1 MGFESDAMGT
11 MHGREGTTLF
21 ESWRSMRLAS
31 NIYAGL
37 MSPQDKIKL
46 DGLENYVHPDTPA
59 EIGTYM
65 QVVIDKQGHVVG
77 GRLLQDSTLSDYRIV
92 DAYIT
97 PNHEIVLGENKIRPR
112 MPDENVPWRQIS
124 NRPDTVAG
132 YGIKDAYI
140 AERLIGVIN
149 EHNLPERLRQPIA
162 TKKELKSAYSDV
174 DVRLEAIR
182 TLSYENF
189 RHLFES
195 MAIMSSDI
203 NTTHSSVEELDK
215 KITAYSDIDVRLE
228 AIRTLSY
235 ENFRSLFESVSNN
248 ATNISKNTSD
258 INKTFSLINSVDERI
273 QSNIKSI
280 ERDVQSNS
288 NALEAIRTLS
298 YENFRSL
305 FESVSNNATNISKNT
320 SDINKTFSLINSVDE
335 RIQSNI
341 KSIERDVQSNS
352 NALEAI
358 RTLSYENFRSLFES
372 IGEISSDVNA
382 AHLSLKELNDKFT
395 THSNLS
401 RQDLIATNSRLT
413 NECNSLKNI
422 ISVLS
427 TRLADVLEVLGRTD
441 NGRAVNTFAGFTAP
455 EDGTTWIQ
463 FGIDYIMEKDDGES
477 IINQSFVAI
486 NDDGEVIY
494 EYTSTEDMVCS
505 YPDVILKFNSGEV
518 VVNPMAKIIFGD
530 DNVVIAGSG
539 ITQLFKPN
547 YIENGE
553 KARIVLDNGITIP
566 VLSEYKVQGVYAN
579 SEIQEEKSEEGA
591 VLPESPSCCTDEV
604 VTDDDFDDIF
614 S

>member
-65 QVVIDKQGHVVG
+65 QVVIDKQGHIVG

-97 PNHEIVLGENKIRPR
+97 PDNEIVLGENKIRPR

-140 AERLIGVIN
+140 AERLTGVIN

-162 TKKELKSAYSDV
+162 TKKELKSAYSD
-174 DVRLEAIR
+174 
-182 TLSYENF
+182 
-189 RHLFES
+189 
-195 MAIMSSDI
+195 
-203 NTTHSSVEELDK
+203 
-215 KITAYSDIDVRLE
+215 IDVRLE
-228 AIRTLSY
+228 A
-235 ENFRSLFESVSNN
+235 V
-248 ATNISKNTSD
+248 
-258 INKTFSLINSVDERI
+258 
-273 QSNIKSI
+273 
-280 ERDVQSNS
+280 
-288 NALEAIRTLS
+288 
-298 YENFRSL
+298 
-305 FESVSNNATNISKNT
+305 
-320 SDINKTFSLINSVDE
+320 
-335 RIQSNI
+335 
-341 KSIERDVQSNS
+341 
-352 NALEAI
+352 

-486 NDDGEVIY
+486 NDDGEVVY
-494 EYTSTEDMVCS
+494 EYTSMEDVVCS
-505 YPDVILKFNSGEV
+505 YPDVVLQFNSGEV
-518 VVNPMAKIIFGD
+518 VANPMAKIIFGD

-566 VLSEYKVQGVYAN
+566 VLSEYKVQGVYSN
-579 SEIQEEKSEEGA
+579 SKIQGEKSEEGT
-591 VLPESPSCCTDEV
+591 VLPENPSFCTDEV
-604 VTDDDFDDIF
+604 ITDDDFDDIF

>member
-65 QVVIDKQGHVVG
+65 QVVIDKQGHIVG

-97 PNHEIVLGENKIRPR
+97 PDNEIVLGENKIRPR

-140 AERLIGVIN
+140 AERLTGVIN

-195 MAIMSSDI
+195 MATMSSDI

-215 KITAYSDIDVRLE
+215 KITAYSDIDIRLE

-248 ATNISKNTSD
+248 ATNISKNTAD
-258 INKTFSLINSVDERI
+258 INKTFSLINSVDKRI

-280 ERDVQSNS
+280 E
-288 NALEAIRTLS
+288 
-298 YENFRSL
+298 
-305 FESVSNNATNISKNT
+305 K
-320 SDINKTFSLINSVDE
+320 
-335 RIQSNI
+335 
-341 KSIERDVQSNS
+341 DVQSNS

-486 NDDGEVIY
+486 NDDGEVVY
-494 EYTSTEDMVCS
+494 EYTSTEDVVCS
-505 YPDVILKFNSGEV
+505 YPDVVLKFNSGEV

-547 YIENGE
+547 DIENGE

-579 SEIQEEKSEEGA
+579 SAIQEEKSEEGT
-591 VLPESPSCCTDEV
+591 VLPESPSCCTDEA

>member
-65 QVVIDKQGHVVG
+65 QVVIDKQGHIVG

-140 AERLIGVIN
+140 AERLTGVIN

-195 MAIMSSDI
+195 MATMSSDI
-203 NTTHSSVEELDK
+203 NTTHSSVEELEK

-228 AIRTLSY
+228 AVRTLSY

-248 ATNISKNTSD
+248 ATNISKNTAD

-273 QSNIKSI
+273 RSNIKSI
-280 ERDVQSNS
+280 EKDVQSNS
-288 NALEAIRTLS
+288 NALEA
-298 YENFRSL
+298 
-305 FESVSNNATNISKNT
+305 V
-320 SDINKTFSLINSVDE
+320 
-335 RIQSNI
+335 
-341 KSIERDVQSNS
+341 
-352 NALEAI
+352 

-486 NDDGEVIY
+486 NDDGEVVY
-494 EYTSTEDMVCS
+494 EYTSMEDVVCS
-505 YPDVILKFNSGEV
+505 YPDVVLKFNSGEV

-566 VLSEYKVQGVYAN
+566 VLSEYKVQGVYSN
-579 SEIQEEKSEEGA
+579 SKIQGEKSEEGT
-591 VLPESPSCCTDEV
+591 VLPENPSFCTDEV

>member
-1 MGFESDAMGT
+1 MSFTKDTVGTVESVG
-11 MHGREGTTLF
+11 GVSLF
-21 ESWRSMRLAS
+21 ESLRSNQNAS
-31 NIYAGL
+31 ESFSGL
-37 MSPQDKIKL
+37 MSATDKIKL
-46 DGLENYVHPDTPA
+46 DGIEEGANKYIHPDSPA
-59 EIGTYM
+59 EVGTYM
-65 QVVIDKQGHVVG
+65 QVVIDKQGHIVD

-97 PNHEIVLGENKIRPR
+97 PDNEIVLGENKIRPR

-140 AERLIGVIN
+140 AERLTGVIN

-195 MAIMSSDI
+195 MATMSSDI

-215 KITAYSDIDVRLE
+215 KIAAYSDIDIRLE
-228 AIRTLSY
+228 AVRTLSY

-248 ATNISKNTSD
+248 ATNISKNTAD
-258 INKTFSLINSVDERI
+258 INKTFSLINSVDKRI

-288 NALEAIRTLS
+288 NALEA
-298 YENFRSL
+298 
-305 FESVSNNATNISKNT
+305 V
-320 SDINKTFSLINSVDE
+320 
-335 RIQSNI
+335 
-341 KSIERDVQSNS
+341 
-352 NALEAI
+352 

-372 IGEISSDVNA
+372 IGEISSDVNT

-422 ISVLS
+422 ISILS

-486 NDDGEVIY
+486 NDDGEVVY
-494 EYTSTEDMVCS
+494 EYTSMEDVVCS
-505 YPDVILKFNSGEV
+505 YPDVVLKFNSGEV

-566 VLSEYKVQGVYAN
+566 VLSEYKVQGVYSN
-579 SEIQEEKSEEGA
+579 SKIQGEKSEEGT
-591 VLPESPSCCTDEV
+591 VLPENPSFCTDEV

>member
-1 MGFESDAMGT
+1 MSFTKDTVGTVESVG
-11 MHGREGTTLF
+11 GVSLF
-21 ESWRSMRLAS
+21 ESLRSNQNAS
-31 NIYAGL
+31 ESFSGL
-37 MSPQDKIKL
+37 MSATDKIKL
-46 DGLENYVHPDTPA
+46 DGIEEGANKYIHPDSPA
-59 EIGTYM
+59 EVGTYM
-65 QVVIDKQGHVVG
+65 QVVIDKQGHIVD

-97 PNHEIVLGENKIRPR
+97 PDNEIVLGENKIRPR

-140 AERLIGVIN
+140 AERLTGVIN

-174 DVRLEAIR
+174 DVRLEA
-182 TLSYENF
+182 
-189 RHLFES
+189 
-195 MAIMSSDI
+195 
-203 NTTHSSVEELDK
+203 V
-215 KITAYSDIDVRLE
+215 
-228 AIRTLSY
+228 
-235 ENFRSLFESVSNN
+235 
-248 ATNISKNTSD
+248 
-258 INKTFSLINSVDERI
+258 
-273 QSNIKSI
+273 
-280 ERDVQSNS
+280 
-288 NALEAIRTLS
+288 
-298 YENFRSL
+298 
-305 FESVSNNATNISKNT
+305 
-320 SDINKTFSLINSVDE
+320 
-335 RIQSNI
+335 
-341 KSIERDVQSNS
+341 
-352 NALEAI
+352 

-372 IGEISSDVNA
+372 IGEISSDVNT

-486 NDDGEVIY
+486 NDDGDVVY
-494 EYTSTEDMVCS
+494 EYTSMEDVVCS
-505 YPDVILKFNSGEV
+505 YPDVVLQFNSGEV
-518 VVNPMAKIIFGD
+518 VANPMAKIIFGD

-566 VLSEYKVQGVYAN
+566 VLSEYKVQGVYSN
-579 SEIQEEKSEEGA
+579 SKIQGEKSEEGT
-591 VLPESPSCCTDEV
+591 VLPENPSFCTDEV

>member
-59 EIGTYM
+59 EIGTYI
-65 QVVIDKQGHVVG
+65 QVVIDKQGHIVG

-97 PNHEIVLGENKIRPR
+97 PDNEIVLGENKIRPR

-140 AERLIGVIN
+140 AERLTGVIN

-215 KITAYSDIDVRLE
+215 KIAAYSDIDIRLE
-228 AIRTLSY
+228 AVRTLSY

-248 ATNISKNTSD
+248 ATNISKNTAD
-258 INKTFSLINSVDERI
+258 INKTFSLINSVDKRI

-288 NALEAIRTLS
+288 NALEAVRTLS
-298 YENFRSL
+298 YENFRS
-305 FESVSNNATNISKNT
+305 I
-320 SDINKTFSLINSVDE
+320 
-335 RIQSNI
+335 
-341 KSIERDVQSNS
+341 
-352 NALEAI
+352 
-358 RTLSYENFRSLFES
+358 FES

-422 ISVLS
+422 ISVIS

-486 NDDGEVIY
+486 NDDGEAVY
-494 EYTSTEDMVCS
+494 EYTSMEDVVCN
-505 YPDVILKFNSGEV
+505 YPDVVLKFNSGEV

-579 SEIQEEKSEEGA
+579 NEIQEEKSEEGA
-591 VLPESPSCCTDEV
+591 VLPESPSYCTDEV
-604 VTDDDFDDIF
+604 ITDDDFDDIF

>member
-65 QVVIDKQGHVVG
+65 QVVIDKQGHIVG

-97 PNHEIVLGENKIRPR
+97 PDNEIVLGENKIRPR

-140 AERLIGVIN
+140 AERLTGVIN

-195 MAIMSSDI
+195 MATMSSDI

-215 KITAYSDIDVRLE
+215 KIAAYSDIDIRLE
-228 AIRTLSY
+228 AVRTLSY

-248 ATNISKNTSD
+248 ATNISKNTAD
-258 INKTFSLINSVDERI
+258 INKTFSLINSVD
-273 QSNIKSI
+273 K
-280 ERDVQSNS
+280 
-288 NALEAIRTLS
+288 
-298 YENFRSL
+298 
-305 FESVSNNATNISKNT
+305 
-320 SDINKTFSLINSVDE
+320 

-372 IGEISSDVNA
+372 IGEISSDVNT

-413 NECNSLKNI
+413 NECNSLKNV

-455 EDGTTWIQ
+455 KDGTTWIQ

-486 NDDGEVIY
+486 NDDGEVVY
-494 EYTSTEDMVCS
+494 EYTSMEDVVCS
-505 YPDVILKFNSGEV
+505 YPDVVLQFNSGEV
-518 VVNPMAKIIFGD
+518 VANPMAKIIFGD

-566 VLSEYKVQGVYAN
+566 VLSEYKVQGVYSN
-579 SEIQEEKSEEGA
+579 SKIQEGKSEEGT
-591 VLPESPSCCTDEV
+591 VLPESPSYCTDEAI
-604 VTDDDFDDIF
+604 TDDDFDDIF

>member
-1 MGFESDAMGT
+1 MGFTKNLIGTNESIG
-11 MHGREGTTLF
+11 GINLF
-21 ESWRSMRLAS
+21 ESIRSTQLATS
-31 NIYAGL
+31 DTAGL
-37 MSPQDKIKL
+37 MSPQDKSKL
-46 DGLENYVHPDTPA
+46 DGLENYIHPDTPA

-65 QVVIDKQGHVVG
+65 QVVIDKQGHIVG

-97 PNHEIVLGENKIRPR
+97 PDNEIVLGENKIRPR

-140 AERLIGVIN
+140 AERLTGVIN

-189 RHLFES
+189 R
-195 MAIMSSDI
+195 
-203 NTTHSSVEELDK
+203 
-215 KITAYSDIDVRLE
+215 
-228 AIRTLSY
+228 
-235 ENFRSLFESVSNN
+235 
-248 ATNISKNTSD
+248 
-258 INKTFSLINSVDERI
+258 
-273 QSNIKSI
+273 SI
-280 ERDVQSNS
+280 
-288 NALEAIRTLS
+288 
-298 YENFRSL
+298 
-305 FESVSNNATNISKNT
+305 
-320 SDINKTFSLINSVDE
+320 
-335 RIQSNI
+335 
-341 KSIERDVQSNS
+341 
-352 NALEAI
+352 
-358 RTLSYENFRSLFES
+358 FES
-372 IGEISSDVNA
+372 IGEISSDVND

-486 NDDGEVIY
+486 NDDGEVVY
-494 EYTSTEDMVCS
+494 EYTSMEDVVCS
-505 YPDVILKFNSGEV
+505 YPDVVLKFNSGEV

-530 DNVVIAGSG
+530 LRFS
-539 ITQLFKPN
+539 
-547 YIENGE
+547 
-553 KARIVLDNGITIP
+553 
-566 VLSEYKVQGVYAN
+566 
-579 SEIQEEKSEEGA
+579 KS
-591 VLPESPSCCTDEV
+591 
-604 VTDDDFDDIF
+604 
-614 S
+614 

>member
-1 MGFESDAMGT
+1 MSFTKDTVGTVESVG
-11 MHGREGTTLF
+11 GVNLF
-21 ESWRSMRLAS
+21 ESLRSNQNAS
-31 NIYAGL
+31 ESFSGL
-37 MSPQDKIKL
+37 MSATDKIKL
-46 DGLENYVHPDTPA
+46 DGIDEGANKYIHPDSPA
-59 EIGTYM
+59 EVGTYM
-65 QVVIDKQGHVVG
+65 QVVTDEQGHIVG
-77 GRLLQDSTLSDYRIV
+77 GRLLQDSTLSDYKIV

-97 PNHEIVLGENKIRPR
+97 PDNEIVLGENKIRPR
-112 MPDENVPWRQIS
+112 MPDENIPWRQIS

-149 EHNLPERLRQPIA
+149 EHNLPERLRRPIA

-174 DVRLEAIR
+174 DVR
-182 TLSYENF
+182 
-189 RHLFES
+189 
-195 MAIMSSDI
+195 
-203 NTTHSSVEELDK
+203 
-215 KITAYSDIDVRLE
+215 
-228 AIRTLSY
+228 
-235 ENFRSLFESVSNN
+235 
-248 ATNISKNTSD
+248 
-258 INKTFSLINSVDERI
+258 
-273 QSNIKSI
+273 
-280 ERDVQSNS
+280 
-288 NALEAIRTLS
+288 
-298 YENFRSL
+298 
-305 FESVSNNATNISKNT
+305 
-320 SDINKTFSLINSVDE
+320 
-335 RIQSNI
+335 
-341 KSIERDVQSNS
+341 
-352 NALEAI
+352 LEAI

-455 EDGTTWIQ
+455 KDGTTWIQ

-486 NDDGEVIY
+486 NDDGEVVY
-494 EYTSTEDMVCS
+494 EYTSMEDVVCS
-505 YPDVILKFNSGEV
+505 YPDVVLKFNSGEV

-530 DNVVIAGSG
+530 GNVVIAGSG

-566 VLSEYKVQGVYAN
+566 VLSEYKVQGVYSN
-579 SEIQEEKSEEGA
+579 SKIQGEKSEEGM
-591 VLPESPSCCTDEV
+591 VLPENPSFCTDEV

>member
-65 QVVIDKQGHVVG
+65 QVVIDKQGHIVG

-97 PNHEIVLGENKIRPR
+97 PDNEIVLGENKIRPR

-140 AERLIGVIN
+140 AERLTGVIN

-189 RHLFES
+189 R
-195 MAIMSSDI
+195 
-203 NTTHSSVEELDK
+203 
-215 KITAYSDIDVRLE
+215 
-228 AIRTLSY
+228 
-235 ENFRSLFESVSNN
+235 
-248 ATNISKNTSD
+248 
-258 INKTFSLINSVDERI
+258 
-273 QSNIKSI
+273 SI
-280 ERDVQSNS
+280 
-288 NALEAIRTLS
+288 
-298 YENFRSL
+298 
-305 FESVSNNATNISKNT
+305 
-320 SDINKTFSLINSVDE
+320 
-335 RIQSNI
+335 
-341 KSIERDVQSNS
+341 
-352 NALEAI
+352 
-358 RTLSYENFRSLFES
+358 FES

-422 ISVLS
+422 ISVIS

-486 NDDGEVIY
+486 NDDGEVVY
-494 EYTSTEDMVCS
+494 EYTSMEDVVCS
-505 YPDVILKFNSGEV
+505 YPDVVLKFNSGEV

-566 VLSEYKVQGVYAN
+566 VLSEYKVQGVYSN
-579 SEIQEEKSEEGA
+579 SKIQGEKSEEGTA
-591 VLPESPSCCTDEV
+591 LPENPSFCTDEV

>member
-97 PNHEIVLGENKIRPR
+97 PDNEIVLGENKIRPR
-112 MPDENVPWRQIS
+112 MPDENIPWRQIS

-140 AERLIGVIN
+140 AERLTGVIN

-195 MAIMSSDI
+195 MATMSSDI

-215 KITAYSDIDVRLE
+215 KITAYSDIDIRLE

-248 ATNISKNTSD
+248 ATNISKNTAD
-258 INKTFSLINSVDERI
+258 INKTFSLINSVD
-273 QSNIKSI
+273 K
-280 ERDVQSNS
+280 
-288 NALEAIRTLS
+288 
-298 YENFRSL
+298 
-305 FESVSNNATNISKNT
+305 
-320 SDINKTFSLINSVDE
+320 

-486 NDDGEVIY
+486 NDDGEVVY
-494 EYTSTEDMVCS
+494 EYTSMEDVVCS
-505 YPDVILKFNSGEV
+505 YPDVVLKFNSGEV

-530 DNVVIAGSG
+530 ENVVIAGSG

-566 VLSEYKVQGVYAN
+566 VLSEYKVQGVYSN
-579 SEIQEEKSEEGA
+579 SKIQGEKSEEGT
-591 VLPESPSCCTDEV
+591 VLPESPSFCTDEV

>member
-65 QVVIDKQGHVVG
+65 QVVIDKQGHIVG

-97 PNHEIVLGENKIRPR
+97 PDNEIVLGENKIRPR

-140 AERLIGVIN
+140 AERLTGVIN

-189 RHLFES
+189 R
-195 MAIMSSDI
+195 
-203 NTTHSSVEELDK
+203 
-215 KITAYSDIDVRLE
+215 
-228 AIRTLSY
+228 
-235 ENFRSLFESVSNN
+235 
-248 ATNISKNTSD
+248 
-258 INKTFSLINSVDERI
+258 
-273 QSNIKSI
+273 
-280 ERDVQSNS
+280 
-288 NALEAIRTLS
+288 
-298 YENFRSL
+298 
-305 FESVSNNATNISKNT
+305 
-320 SDINKTFSLINSVDE
+320 
-335 RIQSNI
+335 
-341 KSIERDVQSNS
+341 
-352 NALEAI
+352 
-358 RTLSYENFRSLFES
+358 SLFES
-372 IGEISSDVNA
+372 IGEISSDVNT

-455 EDGTTWIQ
+455 KDGTTWIQ

-486 NDDGEVIY
+486 NDAGDVVY
-494 EYTSTEDMVCS
+494 EYTSMEDVVCS
-505 YPDVILKFNSGEV
+505 YPDVVLQFNSGEV
-518 VVNPMAKIIFGD
+518 VANPMAKIIFGD

-566 VLSEYKVQGVYAN
+566 VLSEYKVQGVY
-579 SEIQEEKSEEGA
+579 SESKIQGEKSEEGT
-591 VLPESPSCCTDEV
+591 VLPENPSFCTDEV

>member
-65 QVVIDKQGHVVG
+65 QVVIDKQGHIVG

-97 PNHEIVLGENKIRPR
+97 PDNEIVLGENKIRPR

-140 AERLIGVIN
+140 AERLTGVIN
-149 EHNLPERLRQPIA
+149 EHNLPERFRQPIA

-195 MAIMSSDI
+195 MATMSSDI

-215 KITAYSDIDVRLE
+215 KIAAYSDIDIRLE
-228 AIRTLSY
+228 AVRTLSY

-248 ATNISKNTSD
+248 ATNISKNTAD
-258 INKTFSLINSVDERI
+258 INKTFSLINSVD
-273 QSNIKSI
+273 K
-280 ERDVQSNS
+280 
-288 NALEAIRTLS
+288 
-298 YENFRSL
+298 
-305 FESVSNNATNISKNT
+305 
-320 SDINKTFSLINSVDE
+320 

-372 IGEISSDVNA
+372 IGEISSDVNT

-455 EDGTTWIQ
+455 KDGTTWIQ

-486 NDDGEVIY
+486 NDDGDVVY
-494 EYTSTEDMVCS
+494 EYTSMEDVVCS
-505 YPDVILKFNSGEV
+505 YPDVVLQFNSGEV
-518 VVNPMAKIIFGD
+518 VANPMAKIIFGD

-566 VLSEYKVQGVYAN
+566 VLSEYKVQGVYSN
-579 SEIQEEKSEEGA
+579 SKIQGEKSEEGT
-591 VLPESPSCCTDEV
+591 VLPENPSFCTDEV

>member
-1 MGFESDAMGT
+1 MSFTKDTVGTVESVG
-11 MHGREGTTLF
+11 GVNLF
-21 ESWRSMRLAS
+21 ESLRSNQNAS
-31 NIYAGL
+31 ESFSGL
-37 MSPQDKIKL
+37 MSATDKIKL
-46 DGLENYVHPDTPA
+46 DGIEEGANKYIHPDSPA
-59 EIGTYM
+59 EVGTYM
-65 QVVIDKQGHVVG
+65 QVVIDKQGHIVD

-97 PNHEIVLGENKIRPR
+97 PNNEIVLGENKIRPR

-140 AERLIGVIN
+140 AERLTGVIN

-162 TKKELKSAYSDV
+162 TKKELKSAYSDI
-174 DVRLEAIR
+174 DIRLEA
-182 TLSYENF
+182 
-189 RHLFES
+189 
-195 MAIMSSDI
+195 
-203 NTTHSSVEELDK
+203 V
-215 KITAYSDIDVRLE
+215 
-228 AIRTLSY
+228 
-235 ENFRSLFESVSNN
+235 
-248 ATNISKNTSD
+248 
-258 INKTFSLINSVDERI
+258 
-273 QSNIKSI
+273 
-280 ERDVQSNS
+280 
-288 NALEAIRTLS
+288 
-298 YENFRSL
+298 
-305 FESVSNNATNISKNT
+305 
-320 SDINKTFSLINSVDE
+320 
-335 RIQSNI
+335 
-341 KSIERDVQSNS
+341 
-352 NALEAI
+352 

-441 NGRAVNTFAGFTAP
+441 NGRAVNTFAGFTTP
-455 EDGTTWIQ
+455 KDGTTWIQ

-477 IINQSFVAI
+477 ITNQSFVAI
-486 NDDGEVIY
+486 NDDGEVVY
-494 EYTSTEDMVCS
+494 EYTSMEDVVCS
-505 YPDVILKFNSGEV
+505 YPDVVLKFNSGEV

-566 VLSEYKVQGVYAN
+566 VLSEYKVQGVYSN
-579 SEIQEEKSEEGA
+579 SKIQGEKSEEGT
-591 VLPESPSCCTDEV
+591 VLPENPSFCTDEV

>member
-1 MGFESDAMGT
+1 MSFTKDTVGTVESVG
-11 MHGREGTTLF
+11 GVSLF
-21 ESWRSMRLAS
+21 ESLRSNQNAS
-31 NIYAGL
+31 ESFSGL
-37 MSPQDKIKL
+37 MSATDKIKL
-46 DGLENYVHPDTPA
+46 DGIEEGANKYIHPDSPA
-59 EIGTYM
+59 EVGTYM
-65 QVVIDKQGHVVG
+65 QVVIDKQGHIVD
-77 GRLLQDSTLSDYRIV
+77 GRFLQDSTLSDYRIV

-97 PNHEIVLGENKIRPR
+97 HNHEIVLGENKIRPR

-140 AERLIGVIN
+140 AERLTGVIN

-189 RHLFES
+189 RHIFES
-195 MAIMSSDI
+195 MATMSSDI
-203 NTTHSSVEELDK
+203 NTTHSSVEELEK

-228 AIRTLSY
+228 AVRTLSY

-248 ATNISKNTSD
+248 ATNISKNTAD
-258 INKTFSLINSVDERI
+258 INKTFSLINSVDKRI

-280 ERDVQSNS
+280 ERDIQSNS
-288 NALEAIRTLS
+288 NALEA
-298 YENFRSL
+298 
-305 FESVSNNATNISKNT
+305 V
-320 SDINKTFSLINSVDE
+320 
-335 RIQSNI
+335 
-341 KSIERDVQSNS
+341 
-352 NALEAI
+352 

-422 ISVLS
+422 ISVIS

-486 NDDGEVIY
+486 NDDGDVVY
-494 EYTSTEDMVCS
+494 EYTSMEDVVCS
-505 YPDVILKFNSGEV
+505 YPDVVLKFNSGEV

-566 VLSEYKVQGVYAN
+566 VLSEYKVQGVYSN
-579 SEIQEEKSEEGA
+579 SKIQGEKSEEGT
-591 VLPESPSCCTDEV
+591 VLPENPSFCTDEV

>member
-65 QVVIDKQGHVVG
+65 QVVIDKQGHIVG

-97 PNHEIVLGENKIRPR
+97 SDNEIVLGENKIRPR

-124 NRPDTVAG
+124 NKPDTIAG

-140 AERLIGVIN
+140 AERLTGVIN

-195 MAIMSSDI
+195 MATMSSDI

-215 KITAYSDIDVRLE
+215 KITAYSDIDIRLE

-248 ATNISKNTSD
+248 ATNISKNTAD

-273 QSNIKSI
+273 RSNIKSI
-280 ERDVQSNS
+280 EKDVQFNS
-288 NALEAIRTLS
+288 NTLEA
-298 YENFRSL
+298 
-305 FESVSNNATNISKNT
+305 V
-320 SDINKTFSLINSVDE
+320 
-335 RIQSNI
+335 
-341 KSIERDVQSNS
+341 
-352 NALEAI
+352 

-455 EDGTTWIQ
+455 KDGTTWIQ
-463 FGIDYIMEKDDGES
+463 FGIDYIMAKDDGES

-486 NDDGEVIY
+486 NDDGEVVY
-494 EYTSTEDMVCS
+494 EYTSMEDMVCS
-505 YPDVILKFNSGEV
+505 YPDVVLKFNSGEV

-579 SEIQEEKSEEGA
+579 SAIQEEKSEEGT
-591 VLPESPSCCTDEV
+591 VLPENPSCCTDEV

>member
-65 QVVIDKQGHVVG
+65 QVVIDKQGHIVG

-97 PNHEIVLGENKIRPR
+97 PDNEIVLGENKIRPR

-140 AERLIGVIN
+140 AERLTGVIN

-195 MAIMSSDI
+195 MATMSSDI
-203 NTTHSSVEELDK
+203 NTTHSFVEELDK

-248 ATNISKNTSD
+248 ATNISKNAAD

-273 QSNIKSI
+273 RSNIKSI
-280 ERDVQSNS
+280 EKDVQSNS
-288 NALEAIRTLS
+288 NALEA
-298 YENFRSL
+298 
-305 FESVSNNATNISKNT
+305 V
-320 SDINKTFSLINSVDE
+320 
-335 RIQSNI
+335 
-341 KSIERDVQSNS
+341 
-352 NALEAI
+352 

-486 NDDGEVIY
+486 NDDGEVVY
-494 EYTSTEDMVCS
+494 EYTSMEDVVCS
-505 YPDVILKFNSGEV
+505 YPDVVLKFNSGEV

-579 SEIQEEKSEEGA
+579 SETQEEKSEEGA
-591 VLPESPSCCTDEV
+591 VLPENPSCCTDEV

>member
-65 QVVIDKQGHVVG
+65 QVVIDKQGHIVG

-97 PNHEIVLGENKIRPR
+97 PDNEIVLGENKIRPR

-140 AERLIGVIN
+140 AERLTGVIN

-189 RHLFES
+189 RHIFES
-195 MAIMSSDI
+195 MATMSSDI

-215 KITAYSDIDVRLE
+215 KIAAYSDIDIRLE
-228 AIRTLSY
+228 AVRTLSY

-248 ATNISKNTSD
+248 ATNISKNTAD
-258 INKTFSLINSVDERI
+258 INKTFSLINSVDKRI

-288 NALEAIRTLS
+288 NALEA
-298 YENFRSL
+298 
-305 FESVSNNATNISKNT
+305 V
-320 SDINKTFSLINSVDE
+320 
-335 RIQSNI
+335 
-341 KSIERDVQSNS
+341 
-352 NALEAI
+352 

-372 IGEISSDVNA
+372 IGEISSDVNT

-455 EDGTTWIQ
+455 KDGTTWIQ

-486 NDDGEVIY
+486 NDDGEAVY
-494 EYTSTEDMVCS
+494 EYTSMEDVVCN
-505 YPDVILKFNSGEV
+505 YPDVVLKFNSGEV

-566 VLSEYKVQGVYAN
+566 VLSEYKVQGVY
-579 SEIQEEKSEEGA
+579 SESKIQGEKSEEGT
-591 VLPESPSCCTDEV
+591 VLPENPSFCTDEV

>member
-65 QVVIDKQGHVVG
+65 QVVIDKQGHIVG
-77 GRLLQDSTLSDYRIV
+77 GRLLQDSTLSDYRIR

-97 PNHEIVLGENKIRPR
+97 PDNEIVLGENKIRPR

-140 AERLIGVIN
+140 AERLTGVIN

-195 MAIMSSDI
+195 MATMSSDI

-215 KITAYSDIDVRLE
+215 KITAYSDIDIRLE

-248 ATNISKNTSD
+248 ATNISKNTAD
-258 INKTFSLINSVDERI
+258 INKTFSLINSVDKRI

-280 ERDVQSNS
+280 E
-288 NALEAIRTLS
+288 
-298 YENFRSL
+298 
-305 FESVSNNATNISKNT
+305 K
-320 SDINKTFSLINSVDE
+320 
-335 RIQSNI
+335 
-341 KSIERDVQSNS
+341 DVQSNS

-486 NDDGEVIY
+486 NDDGEVVY
-494 EYTSTEDMVCS
+494 EYTSTEDVVCS
-505 YPDVILKFNSGEV
+505 YPDVVLKFNSGEV

-547 YIENGE
+547 DIENGE

-579 SEIQEEKSEEGA
+579 SAIQEEKSEEGT
-591 VLPESPSCCTDEV
+591 VLPESPSCCTDEA

>member
-65 QVVIDKQGHVVG
+65 QVVIDKQGHIVG

-97 PNHEIVLGENKIRPR
+97 PDNEIVLGENKIRPR

-140 AERLIGVIN
+140 AERLTGVIN

-195 MAIMSSDI
+195 MATMSSDI

-215 KITAYSDIDVRLE
+215 KITAYSDIDIRLE

-248 ATNISKNTSD
+248 ATNISKNTAD
-258 INKTFSLINSVDERI
+258 INKTFSLINSVDKRI

-280 ERDVQSNS
+280 E
-288 NALEAIRTLS
+288 
-298 YENFRSL
+298 
-305 FESVSNNATNISKNT
+305 K
-320 SDINKTFSLINSVDE
+320 
-335 RIQSNI
+335 
-341 KSIERDVQSNS
+341 DVQSNS

-486 NDDGEVIY
+486 NDDGEVVY
-494 EYTSTEDMVCS
+494 EYTSTEDVVCS
-505 YPDVILKFNSGEV
+505 YPDVVLKFNSGEV

-566 VLSEYKVQGVYAN
+566 VLSEYKVQGVYSN
-579 SEIQEEKSEEGA
+579 SKIQGEKSEEGT
-591 VLPESPSCCTDEV
+591 VLPESPSCCTDEA

>member
-65 QVVIDKQGHVVG
+65 QVVIDKQGHIVG

-97 PNHEIVLGENKIRPR
+97 PDNEIVLGENKIRPR

-140 AERLIGVIN
+140 AERLTGVIN

-195 MAIMSSDI
+195 MATMSSDI

-215 KITAYSDIDVRLE
+215 KIAAYSDIDIRLE
-228 AIRTLSY
+228 AVRTLSY

-248 ATNISKNTSD
+248 ATNISKNTAD
-258 INKTFSLINSVDERI
+258 INKTFSLINSVD
-273 QSNIKSI
+273 K
-280 ERDVQSNS
+280 
-288 NALEAIRTLS
+288 
-298 YENFRSL
+298 
-305 FESVSNNATNISKNT
+305 
-320 SDINKTFSLINSVDE
+320 

-372 IGEISSDVNA
+372 IGEISSDVNT

-455 EDGTTWIQ
+455 KDGTTWIQ

-486 NDDGEVIY
+486 NDDGDVVY
-494 EYTSTEDMVCS
+494 EYTSMEDVVCS
-505 YPDVILKFNSGEV
+505 YPDVVLQFNSGEV
-518 VVNPMAKIIFGD
+518 VANPMAKIIFGD

-566 VLSEYKVQGVYAN
+566 VLSEYKVQGVYSN
-579 SEIQEEKSEEGA
+579 SKIQGEKSEEGTA
-591 VLPESPSCCTDEV
+591 LPENPSFCTDEV

>member
-65 QVVIDKQGHVVG
+65 QVVIDKQGHIVG

-97 PNHEIVLGENKIRPR
+97 PDNEIVLGENKIRPR

-140 AERLIGVIN
+140 AERLTGVIN

-195 MAIMSSDI
+195 MATMSSDI

-215 KITAYSDIDVRLE
+215 KITAYSDIDIRLE

-235 ENFRSLFESVSNN
+235 ENFRSLFESASNN
-248 ATNISKNTSD
+248 ATNISKNTAD
-258 INKTFSLINSVDERI
+258 INKTFSLINSVD
-273 QSNIKSI
+273 K
-280 ERDVQSNS
+280 
-288 NALEAIRTLS
+288 
-298 YENFRSL
+298 
-305 FESVSNNATNISKNT
+305 
-320 SDINKTFSLINSVDE
+320 

-455 EDGTTWIQ
+455 KDGTTWIQ

-486 NDDGEVIY
+486 NDDGDVVY
-494 EYTSTEDMVCS
+494 EYTSMEDVVCS
-505 YPDVILKFNSGEV
+505 YPDVVLQFNSGEV
-518 VVNPMAKIIFGD
+518 VANPMAKIIFGD

-566 VLSEYKVQGVYAN
+566 VLSEYKVQGVYSN
-579 SEIQEEKSEEGA
+579 SKIQGEKSEEGT
-591 VLPESPSCCTDEV
+591 VLPENPSFCTDEV

>member
-65 QVVIDKQGHVVG
+65 QVVIDKQGHIVG

-97 PNHEIVLGENKIRPR
+97 PDNEIVLGENKIRPR

-140 AERLIGVIN
+140 AERLTGVIN

-195 MAIMSSDI
+195 MATMSSDI

-215 KITAYSDIDVRLE
+215 KIAAYSDIDIRLE
-228 AIRTLSY
+228 AVRTLSY

-248 ATNISKNTSD
+248 ATNISKNTAD
-258 INKTFSLINSVDERI
+258 INKTFSLINSVDKRI

-288 NALEAIRTLS
+288 NVLEA
-298 YENFRSL
+298 
-305 FESVSNNATNISKNT
+305 V
-320 SDINKTFSLINSVDE
+320 
-335 RIQSNI
+335 
-341 KSIERDVQSNS
+341 
-352 NALEAI
+352 

-372 IGEISSDVNA
+372 IGEISSDVNT

-455 EDGTTWIQ
+455 KDGTTWIQ

-486 NDDGEVIY
+486 NDDGDVVY
-494 EYTSTEDMVCS
+494 EYTSMEDVVCS
-505 YPDVILKFNSGEV
+505 YPDVVLQFNSGEV
-518 VVNPMAKIIFGD
+518 VANPMAKIIFGD

-579 SEIQEEKSEEGA
+579 NEIQEEKSEEGA
-591 VLPESPSCCTDEV
+591 VLPESPSYCTDEV
-604 VTDDDFDDIF
+604 ITDDDFDDIF

>member
-97 PNHEIVLGENKIRPR
+97 PDNEIVLGENKIRPR

-140 AERLIGVIN
+140 AERLTGVIN

-195 MAIMSSDI
+195 MATMSSDI

-215 KITAYSDIDVRLE
+215 KIAAYSDIDIRLE
-228 AIRTLSY
+228 AVRTLSY

-248 ATNISKNTSD
+248 ATNISKNTAD
-258 INKTFSLINSVDERI
+258 INKTFSLINSVDKRI

-288 NALEAIRTLS
+288 NALEA
-298 YENFRSL
+298 
-305 FESVSNNATNISKNT
+305 V
-320 SDINKTFSLINSVDE
+320 
-335 RIQSNI
+335 
-341 KSIERDVQSNS
+341 
-352 NALEAI
+352 

-455 EDGTTWIQ
+455 KDGTTWIQ

-486 NDDGEVIY
+486 NDDGEVVY

-505 YPDVILKFNSGEV
+505 YPDVVLKFNSGEV

-579 SEIQEEKSEEGA
+579 NEIQEGKSEEGA
-591 VLPESPSCCTDEV
+591 VLPENPSFCTDEV

>member
-1 MGFESDAMGT
+1 MSFTKDTVGTVESVG
-11 MHGREGTTLF
+11 GVSLF
-21 ESWRSMRLAS
+21 ESLRSNQNAS
-31 NIYAGL
+31 ESFSGL
-37 MSPQDKIKL
+37 MSATDKIKL
-46 DGLENYVHPDTPA
+46 NGIEEGANKYIHPDSPA
-59 EIGTYM
+59 EVGTYM
-65 QVVIDKQGHVVG
+65 QVVIDKQGHIVD

-97 PNHEIVLGENKIRPR
+97 PDNEIVLGENKIRPM

-140 AERLIGVIN
+140 AERLTGVIN

-174 DVRLEAIR
+174 DVR
-182 TLSYENF
+182 
-189 RHLFES
+189 
-195 MAIMSSDI
+195 
-203 NTTHSSVEELDK
+203 
-215 KITAYSDIDVRLE
+215 
-228 AIRTLSY
+228 
-235 ENFRSLFESVSNN
+235 
-248 ATNISKNTSD
+248 
-258 INKTFSLINSVDERI
+258 
-273 QSNIKSI
+273 
-280 ERDVQSNS
+280 
-288 NALEAIRTLS
+288 
-298 YENFRSL
+298 
-305 FESVSNNATNISKNT
+305 
-320 SDINKTFSLINSVDE
+320 
-335 RIQSNI
+335 
-341 KSIERDVQSNS
+341 
-352 NALEAI
+352 LEAI

-413 NECNSLKNI
+413 NKCNSLKNI

-427 TRLADVLEVLGRTD
+427 ARLADVLEVLGRTD

-455 EDGTTWIQ
+455 KDGTTWIQ
-463 FGIDYIMEKDDGES
+463 FSIDYIMEKDDGES

-486 NDDGEVIY
+486 NDDGEVVY
-494 EYTSTEDMVCS
+494 EYTSMEDMICS
-505 YPDVILKFNSGEV
+505 YPDVVLKFNSGEV

-553 KARIVLDNGITIP
+553 KARIVLNNGITIP

-579 SEIQEEKSEEGA
+579 SAIQEEKSEEGT

>member
-65 QVVIDKQGHVVG
+65 QVVIDKQGHIVG

-140 AERLIGVIN
+140 AERLTGVIN

-195 MAIMSSDI
+195 MATMSSDI
-203 NTTHSSVEELDK
+203 NTTHSSVEELEK

-228 AIRTLSY
+228 AVRTLSY

-248 ATNISKNTSD
+248 ATNISKNTVD

-273 QSNIKSI
+273 RSNIKSI
-280 ERDVQSNS
+280 EKDVQSNS
-288 NALEAIRTLS
+288 NALEA
-298 YENFRSL
+298 
-305 FESVSNNATNISKNT
+305 V
-320 SDINKTFSLINSVDE
+320 
-335 RIQSNI
+335 
-341 KSIERDVQSNS
+341 
-352 NALEAI
+352 

-486 NDDGEVIY
+486 NDDGEVVY
-494 EYTSTEDMVCS
+494 EYTSMEDVVCS
-505 YPDVILKFNSGEV
+505 YPDVVLKFNSGEV

-566 VLSEYKVQGVYAN
+566 VLSEYKVQGVYSN
-579 SEIQEEKSEEGA
+579 SKIQGEKSEEGT
-591 VLPESPSCCTDEV
+591 VLPENPSFCTDEV

>member
-1 MGFESDAMGT
+1 
-11 MHGREGTTLF
+11 
-21 ESWRSMRLAS
+21 
-31 NIYAGL
+31 
-37 MSPQDKIKL
+37 
-46 DGLENYVHPDTPA
+46 
-59 EIGTYM
+59 
-65 QVVIDKQGHVVG
+65 
-77 GRLLQDSTLSDYRIV
+77 
-92 DAYIT
+92 
-97 PNHEIVLGENKIRPR
+97 

-215 KITAYSDIDVRLE
+215 KITAYSDIDVR
-228 AIRTLSY
+228 
-235 ENFRSLFESVSNN
+235 
-248 ATNISKNTSD
+248 
-258 INKTFSLINSVDERI
+258 
-273 QSNIKSI
+273 
-280 ERDVQSNS
+280 
-288 NALEAIRTLS
+288 LEAIRTLS